1 MDISFSDKNT
11 IFLGIF
17 LLLLKLAEVDVADCV
32 VRFFMEHASYLTIN
46 MYSVFS
52 QIRIAK

>member
-1 MDISFSDKNT
+1 MDISFSDKNA

-17 LLLLKLAEVDVADCV
+17 LLLLKLAEVDIADCV

-46 MYSVFS
+46 MYNVFS
-52 QIRIAK
+52 QMRIAK